1 MHCSNHNPDYAN
13 DDAKNGPSEGKFQI
27 EKTALFTSKSF
38 LRLSSQPTVGKL
50 ALWLRKKS
58 VVKGIPNALL
68 AKFFKFR
75 PPLWASSFG
84 SAAIEASPSPT
95 IYPRP
100 AMTQKRPPVEQASAL
115 AMQPR
120 SAAHNR
126 RLHD

>member
-50 ALWLRKKS
+50 ALWLRKKP
-58 VVKGIPNALL
+58 VVNGIPNAFL

-75 PPLWASSFG
+75 PPLGLIVRIGSHRGFSIAHNIPTARNDSEEATGGAGFG
-84 SAAIEASPSPT
+84 LGDAAAI
-95 IYPRP
+95 
-100 AMTQKRPPVEQASAL
+100 
-115 AMQPR
+115 
-120 SAAHNR
+120 R
-126 RLHD
+126 RA